1 MKPIKTYIHRILFRL
16 GFCRKEAKEI
26 FNSASVNESAS
37 YYMCGRISEVL
48 YSKGYIDSLYPY
60 SKQARYM
67 RAYSFTR
74 KNYHKFIRKYYPDLV
89 KCLKYPPYNYWI
101 LPNLSYYIGEVI
113 DELSYYKIIESKS
126 AFLKHLADKL

>member
-26 FNSASVNESAS
+26 FYSASVNANIS
-37 YYMCGRISEVL
+37 YYMCERISEVL
-48 YSKGYIDSLYPY
+48 YSKGYIDSLYPFN
-60 SKQARYM
+60 KHARYM
-67 RAYSFTR
+67 RAYGFTR
-74 KNYHKFIRKYYPDLV
+74 KNYHEFVKDKYPELV
-89 KCLKYPPYNYWI
+89 RCLKYPPHTYWI

-113 DELSYYKIIESKS
+113 DELSYYKIIESKN